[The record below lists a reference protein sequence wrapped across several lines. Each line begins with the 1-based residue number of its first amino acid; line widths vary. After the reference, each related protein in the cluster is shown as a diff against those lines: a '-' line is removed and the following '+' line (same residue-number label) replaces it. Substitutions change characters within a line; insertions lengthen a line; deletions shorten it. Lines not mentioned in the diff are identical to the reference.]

1 MIKPGGWQGCGNQ
14 FELVA
19 GLRRPCDEERRA
31 ANGRGQSC
39 SFSRVRLE
47 ESNRSA
53 RAMTVSGDNVEPWAI
68 GSACATAVVWLGV
81 LAHLAQA
88 RPRDGGVDGRAVGWS
103 CVALATVTLLFCGQG
118 LSLIHI

>member
-31 ANGRGQSC
+31 AKRGQSC

-88 RPRDGGVDGRAVGWS
+88 RPRIEYS
-103 CVALATVTLLFCGQG
+103 CSAM
-118 LSLIHI
+118 